1 MDMIL
6 AVFGNMFSDGNT
18 MLMALLIFLAA
29 GTLAFSVMA
38 ALRVRGAVKKRTSRI
53 LSEQERASQG
63 RSLQGSSA
71 KALTKLID
79 YTTKHYSETNQ
90 EHMKVLRRR
99 LVQAGIY
106 DPRGVAFFFIGR
118 TALAI
123 GVAAA
128 IFIFLPLMKPVGGS
142 MFWLLIVAG
151 GVAGYA
157 GPSMYVD
164 RRISARTLQHRSG
177 FPDFMDL
184 LVVCADSGL
193 SLEASFERVGR
204 EIGQGY
210 PSLSANIHLT
220 NLEIRAGRG
229 LKEALENFADRLAL
243 EEARA
248 FATLINQSID
258 LGSSITDAMRV
269 YSDDMRHKRL
279 SRAEE
284 KAYALPAKL
293 AVPMMVCIFPV
304 LFVVILCPVIVRM
317 VTGTWCARPP
327 RQTRHGPARGLPSR
341 SSPSLARPVLSGR
354 WPGRPIRAWGG
365 GIRAGGGPERV
376 MSIRVARILIVG
388 AACLTSACS
397 TAPKLSDDTT
407 GAVQKDG
414 GVTGILS

>member
-1 MDMIL
+1 MI
-6 AVFGNMFSDGNT
+6 
-18 MLMALLIFLAA
+18 MALLIFLAA

-38 ALRVRGAVKKRTSRI
+38 ALRVRSAVKKRTSRI

-63 RSLQGSSA
+63 RSLQDSSA
-71 KALTKLID
+71 KALTKLLE

-151 GVAGYA
+151 GVAGYV

-220 NLEIRAGRG
+220 NLEIRAGRA

-304 LFVVILCPVIVRM
+304 LFVVILLPVIVRLH
-317 VTGTWCARPP
+317 V
-327 RQTRHGPARGLPSR
+327 
-341 SSPSLARPVLSGR
+341 
-354 WPGRPIRAWGG
+354 GG
-365 GIRAGGGPERV
+365 YF
-376 MSIRVARILIVG
+376 
-388 AACLTSACS
+388 
-397 TAPKLSDDTT
+397 
-407 GAVQKDG
+407 
-414 GVTGILS
+414 